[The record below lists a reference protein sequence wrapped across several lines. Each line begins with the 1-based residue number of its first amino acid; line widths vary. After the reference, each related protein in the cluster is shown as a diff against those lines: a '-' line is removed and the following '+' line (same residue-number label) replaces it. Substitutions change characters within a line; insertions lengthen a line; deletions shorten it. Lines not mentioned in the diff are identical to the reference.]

1 VSGLAV
7 SFGNF
12 WKTVATRFRNATN
25 ILAFELLNEPFA
37 GNFYKEPELLY
48 PGRADLLRLQ
58 PFYDLVAPLLREGD
72 PTRLIMF
79 ESCTWSDEF
88 GLVGMCGV
96 FIILFLFPTYFPSYN
111 PPALFLGQQHGSV
124 RQRV

>member
-1 VSGLAV
+1 MCVCGTRYTNESGLAV

-12 WKTVATRFRNATN
+12 WKTVATRFKNATN

-37 GNFYKEPELLY
+37 GNFYKEPLLMY

-58 PFYDLVAPLLREGD
+58 PFYDIVAPLLREGD
-72 PTRLIMF
+72 PSRLIMF

-88 GLVGMCGV
+88 GCV
-96 FIILFLFPTYFPSYN
+96 FARKSR
-111 PPALFLGQQHGSV
+111 V
-124 RQRV
+124 RRSASAA